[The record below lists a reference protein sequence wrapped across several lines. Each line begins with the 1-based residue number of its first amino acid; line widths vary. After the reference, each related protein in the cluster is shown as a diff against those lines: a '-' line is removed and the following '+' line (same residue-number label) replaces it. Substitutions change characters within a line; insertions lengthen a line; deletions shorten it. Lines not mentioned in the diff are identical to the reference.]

1 MRKTSSRLRSGSL
14 SLYTHIEVGGR
25 GGTSE
30 GVASGA
36 HDFGRG
42 REGRDLDVQA
52 VLFVCGVC
60 ISLGVST

>member
-1 MRKTSSRLRSGSL
+1 MAL
-14 SLYTHIEVGGR
+14 SLYTHTLRWEGGWGR